1 MVNKEALNE
10 RSANIVR
17 NGFAVASKLGKEA
30 VGSEHFLVGLSDE
43 PRDPAT
49 QALAEAGLDKELIN
63 ELIEKGNGNNAE
75 ARMGFAMGMA
85 TEADAV
91 LDKSYDIARKQGF
104 KSIEPAHI
112 LLAILKQNQSS
123 AYKLIQF
130 SGADPLEIEASI
142 MEKLNNAQQPDS
154 DKAIVPYEASN
165 EVLEEF
171 TRDVTLAASQ
181 GELDPVIG
189 RSREINRA
197 IQILSRRKKN
207 NPMLLGE
214 PGVGKTAIVEG
225 LAQDIIEGN
234 VPENLKDKRVYSLDL
249 NKMISGTKFRGEF
262 EERLNN
268 FLEELEKNDKAILF
282 IDEIHTL
289 IGAGAAEGAMDAAN
303 TFKPALTTGKIQ
315 VIGATTFVEYKKHFE
330 KDAALERRFQPIN
343 VDEPSKEQAMEILEG
358 LRERYE
364 KFHNLIIKE
373 EAVEAAVVLSEKYIG
388 DRFLPDK
395 AIDLIDEAAA
405 RVKTNVMTIPEH
417 LKEKQEEIDKY
428 NPEKQEAIEAQNYEK
443 AAEIRDKQNAL
454 REKMAEEQKTWLLE
468 QSNVVTAQDIAGV
481 VSEWTNIPV
490 TMLTEDE
497 SARLINLEDNLHVR
511 MVGQDEAVTAVSK
524 AIRRNRV
531 GIKSPNRPIG
541 TFLFLGPTGVGKT
554 ELAKSLAEE
563 LFNDEKA
570 MIRVDMSEYMEKHTV
585 AKLIGSPPGYVG
597 YDEGGQLT
605 EKVRHKPYSIILFDE
620 IEKAHHDVWN
630 ILLQIMDD
638 GILTDG
644 QGITVSFKNAVIIMT
659 SNVGARDIT
668 GKTSVGF
675 STDTKKQDVKPFEE
689 IKAKVMDEVKK
700 VFRPE
705 FLNRI
710 DDISVFHQLD
720 RDNIVEIAGRMV
732 NDLKKR
738 SADAGIKI
746 EVDDKAIAALA
757 EKGFDPVY
765 GARPLKRSIQ
775 SAIED
780 LVAEKILD
788 GSYKDGDK
796 MVFTAV
802 DSENKDSADKEIV
815 VKIEKSKLV
824 KSSNLE
830 TVTV

>member
-10 RSANIVR
+10 RSAGVIR
-17 NGFAVASKLGKEA
+17 SGFALASKFGHDI
-30 VGSEHFLVGLSDE
+30 VGSEHFLIGLCDE

-49 QALAEAGLDKELIN
+49 VTLLDAGLDKDLIY
-63 ELIEKGNGNNAE
+63 ELIEKHDKDARGNGGGFAISMTAE
-75 ARMGFAMGMA
+75 ADNVIDRSF
-85 TEADAV
+85 E
-91 LDKSYDIARKQGF
+91 IALKYKYQT
-104 KSIEPAHI
+104 IEPVHI
-112 LLAILKQNQSS
+112 LLAILETSES
-123 AYKLIQF
+123 AGYKLIQF
-130 SGADPLEIEASI
+130 SGANPEEMKAQLIDRLGDSSQANLPQTVEVGDRTAEI
-142 MEKLNNAQQPDS
+142 
-154 DKAIVPYEASN
+154 
-165 EVLEEF
+165 LEEF
-171 TRDVTLAASQ
+171 SRDVTLAASK

-189 RSREINRA
+189 RDMEINRA

-225 LAQDIIEGN
+225 LAQDIVNGN
-234 VPENLKDKRVYSLDL
+234 VPENLKEKKVFSLDL

-268 FLEELEKNDKAILF
+268 FLEELENDDRVILF

-315 VIGATTFVEYKKHFE
+315 VIGATTYSEYKKHFE
-330 KDAALERRFQPIN
+330 KDSALERRFQPVKIE
-343 VDEPSKEQAMEILEG
+343 EPSKEEALGILQG

-364 KFHNLIIKE
+364 NYHNLIIKE
-373 EAVEAAVVLSEKYIG
+373 EALDAAVELSERYIG

-405 RVKTNVMTIPEH
+405 RVKTNVMTIPSH
-417 LKEKQEEIDKY
+417 LKDQEEEINKL
-428 NPEKQEAIEAQNYEK
+428 NEVKQEAVNEQNYEK
-443 AAEIRDKQNAL
+443 AAEIRDKQNELKA
-454 REKMAEEQKTWLLE
+454 KMAEKQQTWLLE
-468 QSNVVTAQDIAGV
+468 QSNVVNEEDIAGV
-481 VSEWTNIPV
+481 VSEWTGVPV

-497 SARLINLEDNLHVR
+497 SKRLINLEENLHRR
-511 MVGQDEAVTAVSK
+511 MVGQNEPVTAVSK

-563 LFNDEKA
+563 MFNDEKA
-570 MIRVDMSEYMEKHTV
+570 MIRIDMSEYMEKHTV

-620 IEKAHHDVWN
+620 IEKAHPDVWN

-638 GILTDG
+638 GVLTDG
-644 QGITVSFKNAVIIMT
+644 QGRTVSFKNTIIIMT
-659 SNVGARDIT
+659 SNIGARNIT
-668 GKTSVGF
+668 GKTSLGF
-675 STDTKKQDVKPFEE
+675 GVEKPSELSPFED
-689 IKAKVMDEVKK
+689 IKSKVMEQVKK
-700 VFRPE
+700 TFRPE

-720 RDNIVEIAGRMV
+720 RDNIIEIARRMV
-732 NDLKKR
+732 EGLKKR
-738 SADAGIKI
+738 SLEAGIKI
-746 EVDDKAIAALA
+746 EVKEDAVKVLA
-757 EKGFDPVY
+757 DKGFDPKY
-765 GARPLKRSIQ
+765 GARPLRRTIQ
-775 SAIED
+775 STVED
-780 LVAEKILD
+780 MVAEIILD
-788 GSYKDGDK
+788 GKYNDGDVIVFDAKDGEITVKTKSQKKDK
-796 MVFTAV
+796 A
-802 DSENKDSADKEIV
+802 KEP
-815 VKIEKSKLV
+815 KEKV
-824 KSSNLE
+824 E
-830 TVTV
+830 VPA